1 MILYLIPRFVLFA
14 LPAVSLLAVLMAF
27 LRMSGDNEIMALKSL
42 GISLKQMLPAV
53 FYVSIGACC
62 MAIFLSFFGAPWANN
77 AFNKLIFN
85 IAQTKNDFGIK
96 ERIFHQ
102 PFEGVTFYV
111 QQFSAKDRMMSDVF
125 ILDGRDRNSTTT
137 YIAKRGKVV
146 SNPEAKV
153 INFQLTD
160 VDFFIARTGENRSQT
175 GKLGSYNFAVGLND
189 ILANFRNRKQS
200 AEEIPINRLIHEIKK
215 VKKGSARY
223 NELIIELMQKFSVP
237 LAVFLMGLIGFPLG
251 AQIKSGGRTVGA
263 VVSMLIFLLYYLSL
277 AGIKGI
283 GEIGLLS
290 VKYGTWI
297 PIVFLIISYIYLFKR
312 AKKEQSINFLE
323 KYFLAKKI

>member
-14 LPAVSLLAVLMAF
+14 LPAVSLLAVLVAF

-53 FYVSIGACC
+53 LYVSLGACC

-77 AFNKLIFN
+77 AFNNLIFN

-102 PFEGVTFYV
+102 PFEGITFYV

-137 YIAKRGKVV
+137 YIAKSGKVV

-160 VDFFIARTGENRSQT
+160 VDFFIARTGENRSET
-175 GKLGSYNFAVGLND
+175 GKLGSYNFAVGIND
-189 ILANFRNRKQS
+189 ILANFSNRKQS
-200 AEEIPINRLIHEIKK
+200 VEEIPINGLIHEIKK
-215 VKKGSARY
+215 VKKGSAGY
-223 NELIIELMQKFSVP
+223 NKLMIELMQKFSVP

-283 GEIGLLS
+283 SEIGLLS
-290 VKYGTWI
+290 LKYGTWI

-323 KYFLAKKI
+323 KYFLAKKT